1 MGSHKKLH
9 VVLIP
14 LPAQGHVIPIIYL
27 ARKLALLGV
36 TVTIINVDSIHETLQ
51 QSWKSED
58 NPVSNGHDIRL
69 ESISMDMRVPNGFDE
84 KNFDAQAAFC
94 EAIFRMED
102 PLAELLSRIDR
113 DGPRVACVV
122 SDFYHLSAPH
132 AAKKAGLAG
141 ASFWPGNAAWAAIE
155 FHVPKLLEMGDIPV
169 KAGDEKLISYIPGM
183 ELRSQDIP
191 VFMHDGEFQKNG
203 EEQSL
208 YRSKR
213 IALDSWFLI
222 NSVHDIE
229 PRIFEAMR
237 EGFGENFVPVG
248 PLFPLKGEGI
258 DSTGLQEVNL
268 RTPDESCLPWLDKRD
283 RGSVLYVSFGSI
295 SFMTAKQFE
304 EIALGLE
311 ASKVSFLWVI
321 RSNSVLGMDEEFY
334 KGFVSRTGGR
344 GLFVRWAPQLE
355 ILQHEST
362 GAFLTHCGWNSMLE
376 SLACGVPMLGWPSM
390 FEQNTNAKLVLEG
403 EGVGVAFSRSGG
415 KDGFAPR
422 EEVEEKVRAIM
433 EGEQGRRLK
442 ARAMEIRELAVKAAS
457 PGGSSHANLKK
468 FVESLAS

>member
-1 MGSHKKLH
+1 
-9 VVLIP
+9 
-14 LPAQGHVIPIIYL
+14 
-27 ARKLALLGV
+27 
-36 TVTIINVDSIHETLQ
+36 
-51 QSWKSED
+51 
-58 NPVSNGHDIRL
+58 
-69 ESISMDMRVPNGFDE
+69 
-84 KNFDAQAAFC
+84 
-94 EAIFRMED
+94 
-102 PLAELLSRIDR
+102 
-113 DGPRVACVV
+113 
-122 SDFYHLSAPH
+122 
-132 AAKKAGLAG
+132 
-141 ASFWPGNAAWAAIE
+141 
-155 FHVPKLLEMGDIPV
+155 MGDVPV

-191 VFMHDGEFQKNG
+191 LFMHDGEFQKVG

-213 IALDSWFLI
+213 ITLDSWFLI

-248 PLFPLKGEGI
+248 PLFPLKGEAI

-268 RTPDESCLPWLDKRD
+268 RTPDESCLPWLDERD
-283 RGSVLYVSFGSI
+283 RGSVLYVSFGSL

-311 ASKVSFLWVI
+311 ASNVPFLWVI
-321 RSNSVLGMDEEFY
+321 RSNSILGMDEEFY
-334 KGFVSRTGGR
+334 KGFMSRTGGR
-344 GLFVRWAPQLE
+344 GLFVSWAPQLE

-403 EGVGVAFSRSGG
+403 EGTGIAFSRSGG

-442 ARAMEIRELAVKAAS
+442 ARAMEIRALAVKAAS
-457 PGGSSHANLKK
+457 PGGPSHANLKK
-468 FVESLAS
+468 FVESLAL